1 MDFHG
6 EVTETVIT
14 ASLFLFIFNTI
25 YTGRVE
31 GDARSANGVNYF
43 WGQIISNS

>member
-6 EVTETVIT
+6 EVTEIVIT

-31 GDARSANGVNYF
+31 GVASTNGVNYF
-43 WGQIISNS
+43 GG